1 MKPGPPPKPRKLK
14 LLEGN
19 RGKRSLD
26 LDEPQPELG
35 APSMP
40 DDLSPYAAEAWADL
54 VPKLDRMGLLTEVDG
69 PALRV
74 LCEAI
79 SQHRRA
85 VERVNASDVL
95 IEGARGD
102 GAQVKHPAMQVIR
115 DTAAT
120 IRSWSAAFGLTPSD
134 RTRMAIP
141 GGGGGVGDLR
151 QELRREA
158 AERCSSEALVPRPPS
173 EPHRH

>member
-26 LDEPQPELG
+26 LDEPQPKLG

-79 SQHRRA
+79 SQHRRRLAQSADVAPRIERA
-85 VERVNASDVL
+85 VGHQA
-95 IEGARGD
+95 
-102 GAQVKHPAMQVIR
+102 
-115 DTAAT
+115 
-120 IRSWSAAFGLTPSD
+120 
-134 RTRMAIP
+134 
-141 GGGGGVGDLR
+141 
-151 QELRREA
+151 
-158 AERCSSEALVPRPPS
+158 
-173 EPHRH
+173 